1 MMKFVSRTLVPVLVL
16 ALVFFAGSG
25 YALSAGHGDAPD
37 GFYAPETL
45 AEFDGVET
53 DEAYVAFE
61 GRVYDLTEDFED
73 GAHAGHEAGQ
83 DLTDEAY
90 EADHGP
96 DVLEDEEVVGYMLE
110 VVLTEEELAR
120 YDGEEYP
127 PYVAVDNVIY
137 DASEVFEDGTHGG
150 NEAGQD
156 LTEEFHDRHGEE
168 NLETMPVVGAL
179 VHYELTEE
187 ELAQYDGQ
195 DGEDGF
201 VAVDGVI
208 YDVTEAWDDGTHM
221 GHEAGNDLSEEIGEA
236 GHART
241 VLPQLPV
248 VGVLVE

>member
-1 MMKFVSRTLVPVLVL
+1 MKIISRALVPVLVL
-16 ALVFFAGSG
+16 SLLFFAGSG
-25 YALSAGHGDAPD
+25 HVLSAGHGDAPD
-37 GFYAPETL
+37 GFFAPETL
-45 AEFDGVET
+45 AEFDGVER
-53 DEAYVAFE
+53 EAYVAFE
-61 GRVYDLTEDFED
+61 GRVYDLSESFED
-73 GAHAGHEAGQ
+73 GTHFGYEAGQ
-83 DLTDEAY
+83 DLTEEAY

-96 DVLEDEEVVGYMLE
+96 DVLEDEEVVGYMLKE
-110 VVLTEEELAR
+110 VLTEDDLAR

-137 DASEVFEDGTHGG
+137 DASEVFDDGTHGG
-150 NEAGQD
+150 HEAGAD
-156 LTEEFHDRHGEE
+156 LTGEFHDRHGEE
-168 NLETMPVVGAL
+168 NLEAMPVVGAL

-236 GHART
+236 GHTRT